1 MMGISLK
8 IIKDEQ
14 GNIVD
19 IVLNPKNKEQEQ

>member
-1 MMGISLK
+1 MGISLK